1 MKLGGGR
8 RREGRGC
15 GLGRAWFLIRL
26 EAAARSNFKA
36 PAGTCP
42 APAFAGPGPMTL
54 SLFRESAPPFL
65 HSFRV
70 SSGDLMYSMQTSAS
84 LSPTSAVYLSAQI
97 LTVQS
102 LPPVAR

>member
-1 MKLGGGR
+1 
-8 RREGRGC
+8 
-15 GLGRAWFLIRL
+15 
-26 EAAARSNFKA
+26 
-36 PAGTCP
+36 
-42 APAFAGPGPMTL
+42 MTL